1 MNVGVVAWIFNKLMR
16 RGYWGR
22 RLINEDVLPKGAI
35 KERRREIIETA
46 NQLVNDGFLLKKKE
60 RFGWRY
66 SLNAHRKNEII
77 EFVEKHFCSQD

>member
-1 MNVGVVAWIFNKLMR
+1 MDEGIVAWIFNKLMR

-35 KERRREIIETA
+35 KEKRKAIIEAA
-46 NQLVNDGFLLKKKE
+46 NQLVNDGFLLKKKG

-66 SLNAHRKNEII
+66 SFNPYRKNEII
-77 EFVEKHFCSQD
+77 EFVEKWFGSQN

>member
-1 MNVGVVAWIFNKLMR
+1 MEDNIVAWIFNKLMR

-35 KERRREIIETA
+35 KEKRKGIIETA
-46 NQLVNDGFLLKKKE
+46 KKLVNDGFLLKKKG

-66 SLNAHRKNEII
+66 SLNPHRKNEII
-77 EFVEKHFCSQD
+77 EFVEKHFVG

>member
-1 MNVGVVAWIFNKLMR
+1 MENSIIAWIFNKLMR

-35 KERRREIIETA
+35 KEQRKEIIETA
-46 NQLVNDGFLLKKKE
+46 TRLVGDGFLLKKKG

-66 SLNAHRKNEII
+66 SLNPHRKNEII
-77 EFVEKHFCSQD
+77 DFVEKYFNG